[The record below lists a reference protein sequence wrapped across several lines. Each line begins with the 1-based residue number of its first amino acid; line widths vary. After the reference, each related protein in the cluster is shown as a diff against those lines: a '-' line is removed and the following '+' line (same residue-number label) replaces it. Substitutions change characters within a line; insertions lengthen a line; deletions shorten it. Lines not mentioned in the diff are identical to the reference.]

1 MAKTKGFDA
10 EKYAGNP
17 KMIAQY
23 LNEALATDDLAFI
36 TRAVGVIIRAQNV
49 VALSKETGLNRE
61 NLYRSFKGTAVDPK
75 LGSVLKVLAGLGV
88 KLVVKPHGQAST
100 TAK

>member
-1 MAKTKGFDA
+1 MAKTKGFDV

-17 KMIAQY
+17 RMIAQY

-36 TRAVGVIIRAQNV
+36 TRAVGEIIRAQNV
-49 VALSKETGLNRE
+49 MALSKETGLNRE
-61 NLYRSFKGTAVDPK
+61 NLYRSFKGTAVDPR

-88 KLVVKPHGQAST
+88 QLVVKPRAST